1 MFTEH
6 SKSIQS
12 WPKIVKLHQFGLPW
26 VWHPGVASFRQE
38 IGEALFPI
46 IIEAPPAAFVVMVP
60 TKACQVTVFVSKQT
74 DLQIRQRYSQLL
86 ARGLNHVHF
95 DKRHYIVRMYTGVHV

>member
-1 MFTEH
+1 M
-6 SKSIQS
+6 
-12 WPKIVKLHQFGLPW
+12 
-26 VWHPGVASFRQE
+26 ASFRQE

-86 ARGLNHVHF
+86 ARALNHVHF